1 MRPGTYTHILR
12 PGGLRLIEDLG
23 TGPVSGPVSGP
34 LSLSYPTSN
43 HLSQAIICRE
53 PQSVSVQGIIPIR
66 GDYKR
71 IMTAGGSFS
80 KGKTMALLMGQ
91 SSGAVTDVQPAAQIV
106 NEMMTMAI
114 QILRTNASLI
124 GAAKL

>member
-1 MRPGTYTHILR
+1 
-12 PGGLRLIEDLG
+12 
-23 TGPVSGPVSGP
+23 
-34 LSLSYPTSN
+34 
-43 HLSQAIICRE
+43 
-53 PQSVSVQGIIPIR
+53 
-66 GDYKR
+66 
-71 IMTAGGSFS
+71 MTAGGSFS

-91 SSGAVTDVQPAAQIV
+91 SSGAVSDVQPAAQIV